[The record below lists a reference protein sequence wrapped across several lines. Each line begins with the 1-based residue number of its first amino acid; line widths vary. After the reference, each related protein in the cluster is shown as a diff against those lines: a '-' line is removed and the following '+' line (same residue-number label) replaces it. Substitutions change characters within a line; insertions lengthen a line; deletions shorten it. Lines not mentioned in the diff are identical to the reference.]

1 MSKVNKNG
9 RRRLEAP
16 EGYNTEVEAAEK
28 LKRRPSSL
36 KRWRRLRIGPKVTYL
51 MGQPLYSHEAL
62 SDYLESCERAM
73 VRERSRRQRQPEAVS
88 A

>member
-9 RRRLEAP
+9 RRPLEAP
-16 EGYNTEVEAAEK
+16 AGYYTEVEAAEK

-36 KRWRRLRIGPKVTYL
+36 RRWRRLRIGPKVTYL
-51 MGQPLYSHEAL
+51 MGQPIYSDESL
-62 SDYLESCERAM
+62 TEYLESCERTM
-73 VRERSRRQRQPEAVS
+73 VRERSRRQRQPEAAS